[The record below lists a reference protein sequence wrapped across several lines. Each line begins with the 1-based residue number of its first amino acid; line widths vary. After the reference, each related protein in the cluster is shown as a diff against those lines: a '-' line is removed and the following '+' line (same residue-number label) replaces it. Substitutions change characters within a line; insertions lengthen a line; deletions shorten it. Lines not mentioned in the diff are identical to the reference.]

1 MSEKMN
7 VSVTS
12 YRVSRIYF
20 FIIVLGLLPQFILG
34 QSIVINEI
42 SQGASGAKEYVEL
55 LVTGPVLTAC
65 DEEPVCL
72 DLRNWII
79 DDNNGYL
86 NGIATSGVGI
96 AAGACRF
103 SNDPFWECIPA
114 GTSIVIYNDSDVN
127 PDIPADDS
135 DLLDGNCSIV
145 LPISSSLFERHT
157 SAPSSSSMTYAA
169 TGWVSGGSWT
179 NISMANSEDGFQI
192 YNPADLSTPVFS
204 IGWGPAN
211 SLGDIYMGSSSA
223 SGDVFYASDCDFSS
237 GLSWETGSAT
247 SDQSPGAL
255 NTTGQLDCV
264 GMMNHNCA
272 PVSLSVI
279 ANNETC
285 DGACDGTITVTVT
298 GGTAPYDF
306 IWSPSPAVGM
316 GTGVISGLCDTT
328 YTLTF
333 IDNGGSGCEQIETIV
348 IGAGPICCTDSY
360 ASEDVAVCEGTVYNY
375 PDGSTETIF
384 TATTNTTIITN
395 AAGCDSIITTNIAVI
410 PSFSMTEA
418 VVVCPD
424 EIYTF
429 PDGSSAVVSTPLTH
443 VSTLTGING
452 CDSIITT
459 NISLLPAFS
468 LTESIEV
475 CASSLYTFPDGT
487 SMIITEDVSYT
498 SSLTSV
504 SGCDSSITSII
515 TVIPTE
521 STFETIEACAGQTV
535 VFPDGTSQIV
545 DVAISHTSTLTSV
558 GGCDSIVITNVS
570 VITEFS
576 SEENIEICEGNAVI
590 YPDGTS
596 ETITSNTVHLST
608 LISIGG
614 CDSIITTNVSMLPIL
629 SSSQSLS
636 LCFGELFTF
645 PDGVSQTI
653 TGDMSHVSILSSVSG
668 CDSVVTTHVT
678 VLSPSAIEES
688 VVLCEGESYIFPD
701 GVTEIITENTVHNS
715 VLTGYLGCDS
725 IITTTILVNSVS
737 TTFETV
743 DACIGDVVFLPDGN
757 GVSVAGNSTYTT
769 TLTSANGCDSIIN
782 TMISIDN
789 QPQAIFIP
797 SSSELTLENSE
808 VTFNNYSLNATS
820 YYWSFGDGTMD
831 ATTAEPTHEYETINP
846 GSFEV
851 TLIVINDS
859 GCSDTAKTT
868 LQIQQELLFFIPNVF
883 TPDGDSYNEVFKPIF
898 TSGFDAYDYHLT
910 IFNRWGE
917 IVFESYDASFGW
929 DGTYGNQGLVQD
941 GVYVW
946 QIDFKESFSDKRHQ
960 EVGHVTVLR

>member
-12 YRVSRIYF
+12 YRVSKIYF

-157 SAPSSSSMTYAA
+157 SAPSSSSMAYAT
-169 TGWVSGGSWT
+169 TGWVAGGSWT

-192 YNPADLSTPVFS
+192 YNPADLTTPVFS
-204 IGWGPAN
+204 VGWGPAN
-211 SLGDIYMGSSSA
+211 NLGDIYMGSSSA

-255 NTTGQLDCV
+255 NTTAQFDCI
-264 GMMNHNCA
+264 GLMNHNCS
-272 PVSLSVI
+272 PVSLSVV

-306 IWSPSPAVGM
+306 VWSPSPAAGA
-316 GTGVISGLCDTT
+316 GTGVVSGLCDTT

-360 ASEDVAVCEGTVYNY
+360 ASEDVAVCEGSVYNY

-384 TATTNTTIITN
+384 AATTNTTIIPN

-410 PSFSMTEA
+410 PSFS
-418 VVVCPD
+418 
-424 EIYTF
+424 
-429 PDGSSAVVSTPLTH
+429 S
-443 VSTLTGING
+443 
-452 CDSIITT
+452 
-459 NISLLPAFS
+459 
-468 LTESIEV
+468 TESVDV

-487 SMIITEDVSYT
+487 SMTVTEDVSYT
-498 SSLTSV
+498 STLTGV
-504 SGCDSSITSII
+504 SGCDSSITTLI
-515 TVIPTE
+515 TVIPIET
-521 STFETIEACAGQTV
+521 TTATIEVCSGQTV
-535 VFPDGTSQIV
+535 VFPDGTSLIV
-545 DVAISHTSTLTSV
+545 DAATSQTSTLTSV
-558 GGCDSIVITNVS
+558 GGCDSIVVTNVS

-576 SEENIEICEGNAVI
+576 SEENIEICEGNEIV
-590 YPDGTS
+590 YPDGSS
-596 ETITSNTVHLST
+596 ETITSSTVHLST
-608 LISIGG
+608 LISVGG

-629 SSSQSLS
+629 SSLQSLS

-678 VLSPSAIEES
+678 VLSPSAIDES
-688 VVLCEGESYIFPD
+688 VVLCEGESYTFPD
-701 GVTEIITENTVHNS
+701 GVTEIITENTLHTS
-715 VLTGYLGCDS
+715 VLMGYLGCDS
-725 IITTTILVNSVS
+725 VITTTILVNSVS
-737 TTFETV
+737 TTFEAV
-743 DACIGDVVFLPDGN
+743 EACIGDVVFMPDGN
-757 GVSVAGNSTYTT
+757 GVSVTGNSIYTT
-769 TLTSANGCDSIIN
+769 ILTSANGCDSIIN
-782 TMISIDN
+782 TTISIDN
-789 QPQAIFIP
+789 QPQAIFVP

-851 TLIVINDS
+851 TLIAINDS
-859 GCSDTAKTT
+859 GCSDTAKNT
-868 LQIQQELLFFIPNVF
+868 LQIQQELLFFIPNIF

-910 IFNRWGE
+910 IYNRWGE
-917 IVFESYDASFGW
+917 IVFESYDASIGW